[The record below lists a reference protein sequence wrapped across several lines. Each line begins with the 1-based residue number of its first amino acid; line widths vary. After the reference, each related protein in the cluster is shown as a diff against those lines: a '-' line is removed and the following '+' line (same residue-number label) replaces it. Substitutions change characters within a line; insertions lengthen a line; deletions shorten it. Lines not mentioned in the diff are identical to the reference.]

1 MRQCPALRPP
11 QRLACR
17 VPTRASATIAHA
29 AAAMANPAP
38 PQPVVTAFITSAA
51 HDAQS
56 RILLLRRSAAVR
68 CAADAEVCA
77 CDALI
82 T

>member
-1 MRQCPALRPP
+1 MRQCPALRPTL
-11 QRLACR
+11 RLASWA
-17 VPTRASATIAHA
+17 PKRASATIIAHA
-29 AAAMANPAP
+29 AATMANPAP

-68 CAADAEVCA
+68 
-77 CDALI
+77 
-82 T
+82 